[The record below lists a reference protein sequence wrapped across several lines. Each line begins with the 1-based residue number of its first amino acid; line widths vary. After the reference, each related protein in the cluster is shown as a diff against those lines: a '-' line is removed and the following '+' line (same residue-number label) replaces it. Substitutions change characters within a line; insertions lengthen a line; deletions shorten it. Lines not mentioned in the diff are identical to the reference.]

1 MVDGGPNRVEKKA
14 VKRRSATGETTPMM
28 TQYFNI
34 KNAHPNCLLFYRM
47 GDFYELF
54 FDDAVEA
61 AAALD
66 ITLTHRGKH
75 KGNNIPMC
83 GVPVHAAETYLA
95 RLIKKGF
102 HVAICE
108 QTESPADAKKRGSK
122 SVVSRD
128 VIRVVTPG
136 TITEDTLLDGTQNN
150 YLAALADINGA
161 IALSW
166 LDISTGEFTV
176 CSADLGSLTA
186 ALARIEPKELLVSE
200 SLFQN
205 ERASE
210 QFGDWSELIVPL
222 PNSQFESDAAQKRLE
237 KTFGIISLDAFGNFT
252 RQEISACGAIVGY
265 VELTQKG
272 RLPYL
277 RQPRHLSEGTFLE
290 IDAATRRNLELVHT
304 LDGDRKGSLFWA
316 IDRTI
321 TSAGC
326 RMLNT
331 WLAAPL
337 IDSEE
342 ILGRLESVQQ
352 FVDDVTVREKI
363 RELLPPGIDIERSL
377 SRLTL
382 DNGRPRDLAAVRDGL
397 KAAEA
402 LRALIS
408 NQETTTLSGT
418 ISKHV
423 EELGG
428 HAALVERLDR
438 ALITDLPL
446 LARDGG
452 LIAPGYNHELDEC
465 IALRDQSRRLIAGL
479 EKKYCDATNIPSLKI
494 RHNNVLGFYIEVTPS
509 HAEKVSLE
517 AGSPFILRQTLVSAI
532 RFSTLELGEL
542 EGKIRRAADRALD
555 LEIEIFKELVS
566 FVAEN
571 RDKIALAAHA
581 LAILDV
587 FSALANLA
595 VEKNYVRPTIDD
607 SLTFEIFDGRHPVV
621 EGALSETFSKAF
633 VPNNC
638 DLAKANRLWLLTGPN
653 MAGKST
659 FLRQNALIAIMAQ
672 MGSFVPATAAHL
684 GVVDRVF
691 SRVGAADD
699 LARGRSTFM
708 VEMVETAIILNQA
721 NERSLV
727 ILDEVGRG
735 TSTFDG
741 LSIAWAALEHIHNA
755 NKCRALFATHYH
767 ELTALASR
775 LSAMRCHTMRVKEWK
790 GDVIFLHEVAL
801 GSADRSYGI
810 HVGQLAGLPKSVI
823 ARAEE
828 ILAVLQS
835 SEDGRSLV
843 QLGDELPLFQTIKPT
858 FEPKKHSSKIATKLK
873 ETNPDKVTPRE
884 ALELLYHLKSL
895 VDD

>member
-1 MVDGGPNRVEKKA
+1 MVDSGLNRVEKKA
-14 VKRRSATGETTPMM
+14 AKRMSATGETTPMM
-28 TQYFNI
+28 AQYFDI
-34 KNAHPNCLLFYRM
+34 KSAHPDCLLFYRM

-54 FDDAVEA
+54 FDDAAEA
-61 AAALD
+61 SAALE

-75 KGNNIPMC
+75 NGNNIPMC

-95 RLIKKGF
+95 KLIKKGF

-108 QTESPADAKKRGSK
+108 QTESPAEAKKRGSK

-128 VIRVVTPG
+128 VVRVVTPG

-150 YLAALADINGA
+150 YLSALADVNDA

-176 CSADLGSLTA
+176 CPIDFGSLTA
-186 ALARIEPKELLVSE
+186 ALARIEPKELLVP
-200 SLFQN
+200 
-205 ERASE
+205 ERLLQDEGLLE
-210 QFGDWSELIVPL
+210 QFAAWNELIVPL
-222 PNSQFESDAAQKRLE
+222 PTSKFDSNAARKRLE
-237 KTFGIISLDAFGNFT
+237 KIFGVTSLDAFGNFT
-252 RQEISACGAIVGY
+252 RQEIAACGAIVGY

-272 RLPYL
+272 RLPHL
-277 RQPRHLSEGTFLE
+277 RQPRHIAEGTFLE

-304 LDGDRKGSLFWA
+304 LAGERKGSLFWA
-316 IDRTI
+316 IDRTK

-337 IDSEE
+337 IDSNE
-342 ILGRLESVQQ
+342 ILERLDSVQQ
-352 FVDDVTVREKI
+352 FVDDVTLREKLC
-363 RELLPPGIDIERSL
+363 ELLPPSIDVERSL
-377 SRLTL
+377 SRLML
-382 DNGRPRDLAAVRDGL
+382 HNGRPRDLAAVRDGL
-397 KAAEA
+397 KAAES
-402 LRALIS
+402 LRAFIM
-408 NQETTTLSGT
+408 NRGPATLSG
-418 ISKHV
+418 IVEKHIGD
-423 EELGG
+423 LGG
-428 HAALVERLDR
+428 HISLVERLDS
-438 ALITDLPL
+438 ALMNDLPL

-452 LIAPGYNHELDEC
+452 LIAPGYNHELDEWV
-465 IALRDQSRRLIAGL
+465 ALRDHSRGLIAGL
-479 EKKYCDATNIPSLKI
+479 QKKYCETTNIPSLKI

-542 EGKIRRAADRALD
+542 EGKIRRAADQALE
-555 LEIEIFKELVS
+555 LEIQIFKELVS
-566 FVAEN
+566 DVAASQ
-571 RDKIALAAHA
+571 DKIALAAHA
-581 LAILDV
+581 LAMLDV
-587 FSALANLA
+587 VSALANLA
-595 VEKNYVRPTIDD
+595 AEKNYVRPMIDD
-607 SLTFEIFDGRHPVV
+607 SLTFEICDGRHPVV
-621 EGALSETFSKAF
+621 EAALSETFSKAF
-633 VPNNC
+633 VPNDC

-672 MGSFVPATAAHL
+672 IGSFVPAAAAHL

-735 TSTFDG
+735 TATFDG
-741 LSIAWAALEHIHNA
+741 LSIAWAALEHIHNV

-767 ELTALASR
+767 ELTALGSR
-775 LSAMRCHTMRVKEWK
+775 LSALRCHTMRVKEWK
-790 GDVIFLHEVAL
+790 EDVVFLHEVAF

-810 HVGQLAGLPKSVI
+810 HVGKLAGLPKAVI
-823 ARAEE
+823 DRAEE
-828 ILAVLQS
+828 ILAALQS
-835 SEDGRSLV
+835 GEQGRSAAH
-843 QLGDELPLFQTIKPT
+843 LGDELPLFQARKPASGP
-858 FEPKKHSSKIATKLK
+858 EKSSPKLVKMLAA
-873 ETNPDKVTPRE
+873 TNPDKLTPRE
-884 ALELLYHLKSL
+884 ALEILYELKSL

>member
-1 MVDGGPNRVEKKA
+1 MVDDGPNRVEKK
-14 VKRRSATGETTPMM
+14 SAKIMSVTGAITPMM

-34 KNAHPNCLLFYRM
+34 KNSHPNCLLFYRM

-83 GVPVHAAETYLA
+83 GVPFHAAETYLA
-95 RLIKKGF
+95 RLITKGF
-102 HVAICE
+102 HVAVCE
-108 QTESPADAKKRGSK
+108 QTESPAEAKKRGSK
-122 SVVSRD
+122 SVVARD
-128 VIRVVTPG
+128 VVRIVTPG
-136 TITEDTLLDGTQNN
+136 TITDDTLLDGTQNN
-150 YLAALADINGA
+150 YLSALANINGA

-176 CSADLGSLTA
+176 CPTDFGSVTA
-186 ALARIEPKELLVSE
+186 TLARIEPKELLVSE

-205 ERASE
+205 ERLLA
-210 QFGDWSELIVPL
+210 QFGDWSKLIVPL
-222 PNSQFESDAAQKRLE
+222 PSSKFESDAARKRLE
-237 KTFGIISLDAFGNFT
+237 KIYGVASLDAFGNFT
-252 RQEISACGAIVGY
+252 RQEISACGAIVDY

-277 RQPRHLSEGTFLE
+277 RQPRRITEGTFLE

-304 LDGDRKGSLFWA
+304 LDGERKGSLFWA
-316 IDRTI
+316 IDRTK

-337 IDSEE
+337 IDRDK

-352 FVDDVTVREKI
+352 FVDDVTVRDKI
-363 RELLPPGIDIERSL
+363 RDLLPSGIDIERSL

-382 DNGRPRDLAAVRDGL
+382 DSGRPRDLAAVRDGL
-397 KAAEA
+397 KAAES
-402 LRALIS
+402 LRIIIS
-408 NQETTTLSGT
+408 NQNATTSLGT
-418 ISKHV
+418 IEKHI
-423 EELGG
+423 EKLGG
-428 HAALVERLDR
+428 HITLVERLDR
-438 ALITDLPL
+438 ALKTDLPL

-452 LIAPGYNHELDEC
+452 LIAPGYNDELDEC
-465 IALRDQSRRLIAGL
+465 IAFRDQSRQLIAGL
-479 EKKYCDATNIPSLKI
+479 EKKYREATNISSLKI

-509 HAEKVSLE
+509 QAAKVSLE

-542 EGKIRRAADRALD
+542 EGKIRRATDQALS
-555 LEIEIFKELVS
+555 LEVEIFRELVS
-566 FVAEN
+566 VVVAT
-571 RDKIALAAHA
+571 RDKIALAAQA
-581 LAILDV
+581 LAMIDV
-587 FSALANLA
+587 FAALASLA
-595 VEKNYVRPTIDD
+595 VEKNYVRPKIDD
-607 SLTFEIFDGRHPVV
+607 SLTFEICGGRHPVV
-621 EGALSETFSKAF
+621 EVALSETFSTAF
-633 VPNNC
+633 VPNDC

-672 MGSFVPATAAHL
+672 IGSFVPAATAHL
-684 GVVDRVF
+684 GIVDRVF

-735 TSTFDG
+735 TATFDG
-741 LSIAWAALEHIHNA
+741 LSIAWAALEHIHNV
-755 NKCRALFATHYH
+755 NQCRALFATHYH
-767 ELTALASR
+767 ELTALASN
-775 LSAMRCHTMRVKEWK
+775 LSALRCHTMRVKEWEE
-790 GDVIFLHEVAL
+790 DVVFLHEVAP

-810 HVGQLAGLPKSVI
+810 HVGQLAGLPKTVI
-823 ARAEE
+823 DRAEE
-828 ILAVLQS
+828 ILAALQS
-835 SEDGRSLV
+835 SDQGRTV
-843 QLGDELPLFQTIKPT
+843 AHLGDELPLFQKSKRAT
-858 FEPKKHSSKIATKLK
+858 EPKKSSLKISELLAT
-873 ETNPDKVTPRE
+873 TDPDKVTPRE
-884 ALELLYHLKSL
+884 ALDLLYQLKVL
-895 VDD
+895 FDD